1 MGDAPA
7 AAEYAFADS
16 VFSGDRSGKHTS
28 TIVFLHGLGDT
39 GHGWADNLNSL
50 GLSKTKVVCPTAPT
64 RPVRLNMGMAM
75 PAWFDLPPMGP
86 EMLTSIDWEGVRSS
100 TRQVHAILEREIAAG
115 TPSENII
122 VGGFSQGGCL
132 ALRAALSF
140 PKPLGGLVILSS
152 FVGPSDDL
160 KYEAK
165 LPPTNLKVPFFWG
178 HGHADAVVPFAFG
191 KVGVDQL
198 KQLGYAIEFKSYPGL
213 AHSACPEEMRDVTAF
228 IRASLRPKPSADE
241 VAAFSVK
248 ELKAYLGGCGV
259 DYSTCFEK
267 SELLSLAK
275 NTL

>member
-1 MGDAPA
+1 
-7 AAEYAFADS
+7 
-16 VFSGDRSGKHTS
+16 V
-28 TIVFLHGLGDT
+28 
-39 GHGWADNLNSL
+39 
-50 GLSKTKVVCPTAPT
+50 
-64 RPVRLNMGMAM
+64 
-75 PAWFDLPPMGP
+75 
-86 EMLTSIDWEGVRSS
+86 GVWDFF
-100 TRQVHAILEREIAAG
+100 Q
-115 TPSENII
+115 
-122 VGGFSQGGCL
+122 
-132 ALRAALSF
+132 
-140 PKPLGGLVILSS
+140 PLGGLVILSS

-198 KQLGYAIEFKSYPGL
+198 KQVGVGAVCLVHSLVLAPSSSTRHTVIRVGLESRHVESRAKAARLDLEAAVGWVCPSSHGLWGVNTLLPSTRAVKTRSSRVWKAASVGWQRDGGWSGSQLGYAIEFKSYPGL